1 MKNSDKT
8 KDDPILLDLD
18 AEALRGSKARWL
30 PLILV
35 VLIAGYLASKTI
47 SRPIAG
53 PMNLTAVALT
63 PVSYEGRVQP
73 LDSLARNE
81 LLIISKRTTFRSDWL
96 RPAQVKDWAGLA
108 KKIVADGKAA
118 AVSPGKRIWSLFT
131 AQERALLESAATATE
146 ITPQMQNDLLHA
158 FNGLLDDETRPGAA
172 VHDAEHGHD
181 HDVVIRF
188 YDLAHWKDLDIG
200 DELKSSLAD
209 LAKWDKRD
217 PHAEKPMARPLTRP
231 QVIDLNRKLLS
242 KAFPDFIKAGTA
254 VQEPAIVWLMDV
266 FADQQRATTHR
277 VFRIEHERILELL
290 KLERRPG
297 DFRYAIDEFL
307 PSMKELDREA
317 NLARNTPSKEHD
329 AYQDGLVDLAQNL
342 TRFASFSQFQR
353 PYWVPPPSLKSDW
366 KNFEEIAEESRKTG
380 NVNPDAQMVM
390 TFLQAYKDG
399 DVAKFNDGVRS
410 HNDRIKLGFASD
422 ASRAGFETF
431 FNRVDLFSHLT
442 NLYVFVF
449 LLVMISWLLFGTPV
463 WAIALRKAAFYLL
476 IMFVSLHGVGML
488 ARMYLMDRPLVFVT
502 NLYASAIFIGFTS
515 IVVALLIEKVQKLG
529 IGSAVAA
536 TIGFIT
542 GIIALHLRGEGD
554 TLEMQQAVLDT
565 NFWLATHVTTV
576 TFGYA
581 ATYLA
586 GAFGIAFVL
595 AGLFTQVLGRKNTR
609 NGDPAGAMKYVKS
622 GVPIKIAVGLAAVES
637 ATVKGETLDKGFAR
651 IIYGTICF
659 ALFLSFVGT
668 VLGGIWADQS
678 WGRFWGWDP
687 KENGAVMIVIWNA
700 LILHA
705 RWGGMVQ
712 ARGMAVLAIIGN
724 IVTTWSWFGTNQL
737 GAGLHS
743 YGFMDKAVFWILV
756 FCASQLVL
764 VGLGLLPMS
773 AWRSFNDRKD
783 KPARDF
789 AGAVTAASLT
799 LLFVGLF
806 AMAMRG

>member
-8 KDDPILLDLD
+8 AENPKLLDAD
-18 AEALRGSKARWL
+18 ALAMRASKARWL

-53 PMNLTAVALT
+53 PMNLAAAALT

-81 LLIISKRTTFRSDWL
+81 LLITSKRTTFRSDWL

-108 KKIVADGKAA
+108 KKIVADAKATTP
-118 AVSPGKRIWSLFT
+118 SPSRHLWSLLT
-131 AQERALLESAATATE
+131 PAEQAKLETAATVSD
-146 ITPQMQNDLLHA
+146 ITPQMQQDLLVI
-158 FNGLLDDETRPGAA
+158 FNGLLDDDTRPGN
-172 VHDAEHGHD
+172 VIHDAEHGHD
-181 HDVVIRF
+181 HTVAVRF
-188 YDLAHWKDLDIG
+188 YTPAAWGNVDIG
-200 DELKSSLAD
+200 DDLETSVSN

-217 PHAEKPMARPLTRP
+217 PHADKPMARPLTRP

-242 KAFPDFIKAGTA
+242 KAFPDYIKAGSA
-254 VQEPAIVWLMDV
+254 AMEPAIVWLMDV

-297 DFRYAIDEFL
+297 DFRYAIDEFVG
-307 PSMKELDREA
+307 SMKELDREA

-329 AYQDGLVDLAQNL
+329 AYQSGLVDLAQNL

-366 KNFEEIAEESRKTG
+366 KNFEEIAEESRRTG

-399 DVAKFNDGVRS
+399 DVAKFNDAVRS

-422 ASRAGFETF
+422 ANRASFETF

-442 NLYVFVF
+442 NLYVVVF
-449 LLVMISWLLFGTPV
+449 LIVMISWMLFGAPA
-463 WAIALRKAAFYLL
+463 WALALRKTAFILL
-476 IMFVSLHGVGML
+476 ILFVILHGLGML

-586 GAFGIAFVL
+586 GALAIAFII
-595 AGLFTQVLGRKNTR
+595 GGIFTSAFTPELRKSF
-609 NGDPAGAMKYVKS
+609 GQ
-622 GVPIKIAVGLAAVES
+622 
-637 ATVKGETLDKGFAR
+637 

-712 ARGMAVLAIIGN
+712 VRGMAVLAIIGN

-764 VGLGLLPMS
+764 VGLGLLPTS
-773 AWRSFNDRKD
+773 AWRSYNDRTD
-783 KPARDF
+783 KPSRGF
-789 AGAVTAASLT
+789 AGAVTATSIT

-806 AMAMRG
+806 AMAMR